1 MAVCRKCNTANEEGT
16 TRCRACN
23 AIMPV
28 KMGSKSKT
36 RWERV
41 RRQPELVGAKCPK
54 CGVVNPYT
62 RFKCKDCGA
71 LLGKA
76 PPKSG
81 LGKIWMGLGI
91 VLVLVAAVLFAMV
104 RTS

>member
-41 RRQPELVGAKCPK
+41 RRKPELVGAKCPK

-62 RFKCKDCGA
+62 RLKCKECGA
-71 LLGKA
+71 VLGRA
-76 PPKSG
+76 RAKSG

-91 VLVLVAAVLFAMV
+91 VLVVVAAVLFAMV

>member
-1 MAVCRKCNTANEEGT
+1 MAVCRKCNTANEEGS

-28 KMGSKSKT
+28 KIGSKSTT

-76 PPKSG
+76 QTKSG
-81 LGKIWMGLGI
+81 LGKIWMYLGV
-91 VLVLVAAVLFAMV
+91 VLVVVAAVILAVV